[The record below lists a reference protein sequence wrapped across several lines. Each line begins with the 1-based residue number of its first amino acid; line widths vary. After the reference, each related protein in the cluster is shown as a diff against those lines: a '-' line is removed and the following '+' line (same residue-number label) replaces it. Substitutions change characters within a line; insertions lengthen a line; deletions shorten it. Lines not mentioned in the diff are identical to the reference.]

1 MKHILIIRFSSIGDI
16 VLCSPVL
23 RNLKNKFPDS
33 KIDVLTKKEF
43 AFVWEGNPHIE
54 NILIWGVP
62 QDSKT
67 WKQTSYDV
75 IFDLHNNLR
84 SLQVKMLRWDCPSIT
99 LDKQNFR
106 KLLLVA
112 TKKTLLKITPI
123 VDRYSNMLRILG
135 IEDDRQG
142 LDFFGLQ
149 EFEADK
155 ILPSGFNQ
163 LPKSYYALALGGS
176 FATKQIPLKTYLKF
190 FKETEHEVPFVL
202 LGGGADTHLAESLER
217 EFPDCFINLCGKLTL
232 GQSAWVV
239 KNAAVLISGD
249 TGLAHIGAALGVNIL
264 WIWGSTTPQL
274 GMMSPCKPEMGE
286 LISMEVLGLS
296 CRPCSKL
303 GHHKCPKKHFKCMDH
318 NSVLWRENLEK
329 LSASALG

>member
-23 RNLKNKFPDS
+23 RNLKNKFPNS

-43 AFVWEGNPHIE
+43 SFVWEGNPYIE

-75 IFDLHNNLR
+75 ILDLHNNLR
-84 SLQVKMLRWDCPSIT
+84 SLQVKMFRWDCPSIT

-123 VDRYSNMLRILG
+123 VERYANMLRVLG

-142 LDFFGLQ
+142 LDFFGIQ
-149 EFEADK
+149 EFEEDK
-155 ILPSGFNQ
+155 ILSSGFNQ
-163 LPKSYYALALGGS
+163 LPKPYYALALGGS
-176 FATKQIPLKTYLKF
+176 FATKQIPLKTYIRF
-190 FKETEHEVPFVL
+190 FKETKHDVPFVL
-202 LGGGADTHLAESLER
+202 LGGGADTQMAESLER
-217 EFPDCFINLCGKLTL
+217 EFPDRFINLCGKLTL

-249 TGLAHIGAALGVNIL
+249 TGLAHIGAALGVKIL
-264 WIWGSTTPQL
+264 WIWGNTSPKL
-274 GMMSPCKPEMGE
+274 GMQSPIKSSTGKI
-286 LISMEVLGLS
+286 ISMEVEGLS

-303 GHHKCPKKHFKCMDH
+303 GFSECPQKHFKCMDH
-318 NSVLWRENLEK
+318 DPRVWLENLEK
-329 LSASALG
+329 LSGSIYG

>member
-1 MKHILIIRFSSIGDI
+1 M
-16 VLCSPVL
+16 L

-62 QDSKT
+62 QYSKT

-135 IEDDRQG
+135 IEDYRQ
-142 LDFFGLQ
+142 
-149 EFEADK
+149 
-155 ILPSGFNQ
+155 
-163 LPKSYYALALGGS
+163 
-176 FATKQIPLKTYLKF
+176 
-190 FKETEHEVPFVL
+190 
-202 LGGGADTHLAESLER
+202 
-217 EFPDCFINLCGKLTL
+217 
-232 GQSAWVV
+232 
-239 KNAAVLISGD
+239 
-249 TGLAHIGAALGVNIL
+249 
-264 WIWGSTTPQL
+264 
-274 GMMSPCKPEMGE
+274 
-286 LISMEVLGLS
+286 
-296 CRPCSKL
+296 
-303 GHHKCPKKHFKCMDH
+303 
-318 NSVLWRENLEK
+318 
-329 LSASALG
+329 